1 MEFDDGVCSDLF
13 ELLDLT
19 LVEQSEHIS
28 HGFLWGAA
36 AAAPTA
42 LLTARSCV
50 TARVA
55 GLCLLLLLFFLLFL
69 FLSII
74 IHHANCIMKFFR
86 FCVFLCAILC
96 CVCVSF
102 AAFFFFRLRQDI
114 STVVVVVIFSAPYP
128 NSCTKPKYTH
138 RRKKCDND
146 MK

>member
-28 HGFLWGAA
+28 HGFLGRAA
-36 AAAPTA
+36 ASAPTA
-42 LLTARSCV
+42 LLTARPCV

-74 IHHANCIMKFFR
+74 IHHANCIMNLF
-86 FCVFLCAILC
+86 VS
-96 CVCVSF
+96 VC
-102 AAFFFFRLRQDI
+102 
-114 STVVVVVIFSAPYP
+114 IF
-128 NSCTKPKYTH
+128 
-138 RRKKCDND
+138 
-146 MK
+146 